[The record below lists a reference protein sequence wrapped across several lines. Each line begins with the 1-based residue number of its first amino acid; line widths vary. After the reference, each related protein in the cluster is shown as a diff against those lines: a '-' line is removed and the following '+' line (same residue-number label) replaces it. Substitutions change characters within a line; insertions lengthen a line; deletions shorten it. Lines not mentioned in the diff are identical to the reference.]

1 MVFPHGEIVLH
12 RIAIDK
18 ASDGTGGLRC
28 STPSL
33 VDYRG
38 KILNRV
44 HKIRPF
50 YPTVAFD
57 C

>member
-18 ASDGTGGLRC
+18 ANDGTGSLRC

-38 KILNRV
+38 KIPNRV

-50 YPTVAFD
+50 YPTLAFD